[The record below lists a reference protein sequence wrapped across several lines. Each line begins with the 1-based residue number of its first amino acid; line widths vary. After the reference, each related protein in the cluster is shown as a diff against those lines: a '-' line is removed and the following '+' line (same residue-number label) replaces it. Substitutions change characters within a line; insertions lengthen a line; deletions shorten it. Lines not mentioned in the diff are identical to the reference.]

1 MSIAQVGM
9 VGKEGLAGSGIV
21 SRQMFDFR
29 FHVDSCDH
37 RARAPMIEL
46 DAEGRVT
53 RSSASIIGCE
63 ARSTSLKPNR
73 AYLRDAS
80 TSLAAPPE
88 SVVPDTAEA

>member
-53 RSSASIIGCE
+53 QSASIIGCE

-88 SVVPDTAEA
+88 LVVPDTAEA